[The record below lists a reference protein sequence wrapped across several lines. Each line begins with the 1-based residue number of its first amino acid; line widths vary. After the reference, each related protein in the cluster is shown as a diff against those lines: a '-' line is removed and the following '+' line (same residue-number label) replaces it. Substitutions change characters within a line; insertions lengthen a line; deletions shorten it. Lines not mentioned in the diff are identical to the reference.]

1 MKPYIG
7 ILIDSFWEA
16 VNNKVLWALLIGW
29 SILLVCLAPFGY
41 VSERSFQLS
50 SNDIGQRT
58 QLIKKL
64 AKGIDG
70 QGSESIQ
77 AFATALDDEFASKIS
92 KASKDNGPFIRA
104 SELAEELNEVLK
116 SREIF
121 SEEAFPTAK
130 RRKRLEPLI
139 ETPAEELAESDVEEL
154 NRELLQLAFPL
165 ELSSPGGEKL
175 WLGYAGFKIGSPL
188 PVNRRQMREFLE
200 PVVLQVIIKLGLAVL
215 AVFIAI
221 IVTSPIIP
229 DTFRS
234 GSLHLLLSKPISRI
248 WLYLSKFFGGTIF
261 VLVNIAFVL
270 IGLYLIAG
278 LRFEIWNE
286 GLLLCIPLL
295 LFVFIIFYAVSGLAG
310 LLWGNAIVC
319 VVCCMLFWFSCFCF
333 GFARGLMQPS
343 VEINSQITRIKK
355 IDDQL
360 TAVTENG
367 AFNVWNEEFGV
378 WQPGIESEGGGPR
391 RTYGPIYDAEH
402 GRVLV
407 KSFIRNPFGP
417 AFARSRK
424 LSIISV
430 DDEADSTTSE
440 TLADKAETP
449 QAAAAGDE
457 ADTEAES
464 ELKAGEREE
473 DTVQGVAESVKEA
486 RNKPLWS
493 SDPGPEIPA
502 QLFDI
507 VRMGP
512 EVIAVCRGGLYRLDL
527 EQLEMIEASEKSLFG
542 LLNFGSWA
550 SNTAF
555 KNIAPSGY
563 ILSENSNAAATQDG
577 SGLVVFS
584 SGKID
589 LLTLNDDGQFQVAV
603 STELK
608 DGADN
613 TEATLVQ
620 MNQDY
625 CVIIRD
631 GLPVKILDSELAT
644 KSTIELDD
652 EQEVKQIAWVPG
664 KNQLTIVTHSGDLLL
679 LDCDNETLSDY
690 DIPVSGKISSA
701 DWISKQELW
710 VGVQPNAAA
719 LIDTSTMQVKRSLDP
734 KPSTLE
740 SIYNWGVY
748 PLYVVLPKPAALDDA
763 MLYVLSGNETQSL
776 NGITNDLQAAQLEL
790 DVWTP
795 IFSNLGFV
803 IFTLGVS
810 CLYVARKEF

>member
-29 SILLVCLAPFGY
+29 SILLICLAPFGY

-50 SNDIGQRT
+50 SNDIDQRS

-64 AKGIDG
+64 AKGVDG
-70 QGSESIQ
+70 QGPESIR
-77 AFATALDDEFASKIS
+77 AVAGVIDDDFKTKIS

-104 SELAEELNEVLK
+104 SELAEELNDALK
-116 SREIF
+116 SRELY
-121 SEEAFPTAK
+121 SEEAFPTAQ
-130 RRKRLEPLI
+130 RRKRLKPLI
-139 ETPAEELAESDVEEL
+139 ETPTDDLAEADVEEL

-278 LRFEIWNE
+278 MRFEIWNE

-319 VVCCMLFWFSCFCF
+319 VVSCMVFWFGCFCF

-343 VEINSQITRIKK
+343 VEINSQITRVAK

-360 TAVTENG
+360 TAVTESG
-367 AFNVWNEEFGV
+367 AFNVWNEKFEV
-378 WQPGIESEGGGPR
+378 WQPGIQSEGGGPR
-391 RTYGPIYDAEH
+391 RTYGPIFDEER
-402 GRVLV
+402 GNVLV

-430 DDEADSTTSE
+430 RESATQGEPEQETQPTAEESGEEESDTTESEVVVDTEDADDED
-440 TLADKAETP
+440 
-449 QAAAAGDE
+449 
-457 ADTEAES
+457 
-464 ELKAGEREE
+464 
-473 DTVQGVAESVKEA
+473 QGIAQSVKEA
-486 RNKPLWS
+486 RNKALWS
-493 SDPGPEIPA
+493 ADPGPEIPA

-563 ILSENSNAAATQDG
+563 ILTENSNAAATQDG

-584 SGKID
+584 SGKVD
-589 LLTLNDDGQFQVAV
+589 LLTLNDEGQFEVAV

-608 DGADN
+608 DEGADN

-631 GLPVKILDSELAT
+631 GLPVTILNAELTAQG
-644 KSTIELDD
+644 SVELED
-652 EQEVKQIAWVPG
+652 EQEVKQVAWIPNS
-664 KNQLTIVTHSGDLLL
+664 NQLTVVTHSGDLLL
-679 LDCDNETLSDY
+679 LDCDKETISDY
-690 DIPVSGKISSA
+690 DIPVSGKVSSA
-701 DWISKQELW
+701 DWMSETELW

-719 LIDTSTMQVKRSLDP
+719 QIDVSTMQVKRKLVP
-734 KPSTLE
+734 QPSMLE
-740 SIYNWGVY
+740 SIYNWAVY
-748 PLYVVLPKPAALDDA
+748 PLYVILPKPAALDDA

-776 NGITNDLQAAQLEL
+776 NGITNDLEAAQLE
-790 DVWTP
+790 
-795 IFSNLGFV
+795 
-803 IFTLGVS
+803 
-810 CLYVARKEF
+810 